1 VARKPKRRKPLPPW
15 RYGLLGLDPRYGS
28 SANAAAERL
37 TPDRVKLGKR
47 VLKLEAADPG
57 LMSDAREIF
66 QRVRWRFGYQAA
78 SDLFEWTAHVCR
90 PEPAKESAK
99 PSKRPPPPPRQGG
112 AHNEAQDNQIL
123 MMFRERESLARRPI
137 TEAEF
142 AASLVDTPEKCARW
156 GVKDIAKPSP
166 QEQLLRR
173 VKYLRGKHRTK

>member
-1 VARKPKRRKPLPPW
+1 MALRSSGV
-15 RYGLLGLDPRYGS
+15 GPRYDD
-28 SANAAAERL
+28 SANATAERL
-37 TPDRVKLGKR
+37 TPDRMKLGKR

-78 SDLFEWTAHVCR
+78 RDLFEWTAHVCR
-90 PEPAKESAK
+90 PEPPKRSAK
-99 PSKRPPPPPRQGG
+99 PSKRSPPPPKQGG

-137 TEAEF
+137 TETEF
-142 AASLVDTPEKCARW
+142 AASLVDTPEKRRRW
-156 GVKDIAKPSP
+156 DVKDIAKPSS

-173 VKYLRGKHRTK
+173 LKRLKGKHRQK